1 MATINRFEDIK
12 AWQQARVLCKLI
24 HTYTLKT
31 EFSRDFRLV
40 GQIKGSSGSIMDNI
54 AEGFER
60 NGNREFIQ
68 FLSIAKGSSG
78 ETRSQLYRALD
89 NEYISQ
95 DEFDKA
101 FRMAEESS
109 MLISGFMDYLNK
121 SDVKGAKFK

>member
-68 FLSIAKGSSG
+68 FLSIAKGSCG
-78 ETRSQLYRALD
+78 ETRSQLYRVLD
-89 NEYISQ
+89 NEYISKE
-95 DEFDKA
+95 EFDKA
-101 FRMAEESS
+101 FQMAEESS
-109 MLISGFMDYLNK
+109 KLISGFMEYLNQSK
-121 SDVKGAKFK
+121 IKGSKFK